1 MNWRLSP
8 GTWVGMV
15 RQPICKLNPE
25 DARTAGARDG
35 ECGAWQR
42 RLKSRSDE
50 SVPYRVGEMGLWAAQ
65 LGRDVSTEGIQEEE
79 GILRSKAE
87 EDAQ

>member
-1 MNWRLSP
+1 
-8 GTWVGMV
+8 MV